1 MKCNFVHS
9 AGLRLRNDIM
19 FIQQDLFY
27 GMLFEWHLIHL
38 IHSARLS

>member
-1 MKCNFVHS
+1 MECNFVHS
-9 AGLRLRNDIM
+9 AGLRLRNDM

-27 GMLFEWHLIHL
+27 GMLFEWHLIPL